1 MAMHTVAEHVLC
13 AVRYAAA
20 GRVGLTPG
28 GDGIATPE
36 FDGRVVGLS
45 GVDLVDAVAGRERRA
60 PVTTL
65 RAAGEFFGVTP
76 AAPPLWTPST
86 NRDLDA
92 LLDVDADSVAAITT
106 WFSVV
111 SAALATMHPAAPTLW
126 PEHFDLAVT
135 VAGATY
141 GGSPG
146 DVTHAMPYLYVTPP
160 GDLDPDGDRRFWNE
174 PFGAS
179 LSYDR
184 VAGVADAVAFFAAA
198 EAHLAP
204 RPTEVGS

>member
-1 MAMHTVAEHVLC
+1 LQNAANVLI
-13 AVRYAAA
+13 
-20 GRVGLTPG
+20 GL
-28 GDGIATPE
+28 
-36 FDGRVVGLS
+36 
-45 GVDLVDAVAGRERRA
+45 GRESA
-60 PVTTL
+60 SFTAKPLL
-65 RAAGEFFGVTP
+65 RLQEAVLRLLMGRLTSSFGTP